1 MKTRLH
7 RIGGAAILAL
17 AISALGQSTNQSQP
31 SGPATVFRDI
41 SVIPMDTERVL
52 AHQSVLIRD
61 GKIVEVGPVNSV
73 HPPAGSIVISGQGG
87 FLIPGMADMHTHV
100 DRKEMLPLFL
110 AAGVTTVLNMGLASP
125 EFVTAVRNDVRAGT
139 TVGPRIFAAFMIDGP
154 GDPGPEYV
162 ALCERDAREAVDRA
176 KLVGYDFIKVYS
188 RLQPDIYAAI
198 LDEAKKQNIAVVGHI
213 ANSVGLE
220 SSLAQ
225 GQVMIAHAEEYY
237 KTYFQN
243 QPDDNRIP
251 EAVQLTRSAGAY
263 VTPNLSFFA
272 ALTAITS
279 DPRTMDNLLA
289 NPGADFIPP
298 DIRGSWLSGRP
309 SKPSDRFVAELAT
322 LKKLTSAMSQAGVP
336 LLAGTDSPGGG
347 MVPGASVDDDL
358 GQLVAAG
365 LTPFQALSAATRT
378 PGEFIHRF
386 VPAAEEFGMIV
397 PGQSADLVMLAANP
411 LTNIQNARRVM
422 GVMVRG
428 RWFESGE
435 LNALAQRP
443 VPGYKRVRALEDEF
457 ENVLT
462 KQGVQHA
469 VRDFKSR
476 SQTTEKLPESFV
488 NALGY
493 QMLQA
498 KRMAD
503 AVTLFTFNTEQY
515 PNSWNVYDSLGEAY
529 ADNANYDLAIMNYR
543 RSLALNSKNT
553 GAGKMLKDLASL
565 RAK

>member
-1 MKTRLH
+1 MKTRLG
-7 RIGGAAILAL
+7 RVAVTATLAL
-17 AISALGQSTNQSQP
+17 AIPALGQSTNQSEP
-31 SGPATVFRDI
+31 NGRAVVFRDI

-52 AHQSVLIRD
+52 AHQSVLVRD
-61 GKIVEVGPVNSV
+61 GKIVELGPTDSM
-73 HPPAGSIVISGQGG
+73 HPPTGSIVVSGQNK

-125 EFVTAVRNDVRAGT
+125 EFVTAIRNEVREGT

-162 ALCERDAREAVDRA
+162 ALCEPDAREAVDRA
-176 KLVGYDFIKVYS
+176 KLVGYDFIKAYS
-188 RLQPDIYAAI
+188 RLQPDIYAAV
-198 LDEAKKQNIAVVGHI
+198 LDEAKKQHIAVVGHI
-213 ANSVGLE
+213 PDSVGLE
-220 SSLAQ
+220 NSLAQ

-243 QPDDNRIP
+243 QPDSSRIP
-251 EAVQLTRSAGAY
+251 GAVQLTKIAGAY

-279 DPRTMDNLLA
+279 DPQTVDKLLA
-289 NPGADFIPP
+289 DSHADFIPP
-298 DIRGSWLSGRP
+298 DIRGSWLSERP

-322 LKKLTSAMSQAGVP
+322 LQKLTSAMSQAGVP

-347 MVPGASVDDDL
+347 MVPGVSVDDDL
-358 GQLVAAG
+358 DQFVAAG

-378 PGEFIHRF
+378 PGEFIRRF
-386 VPAAEEFGMIV
+386 VPGAEGFGTIA
-397 PGQSADLVMLAANP
+397 PGQSADLVMLDANP
-411 LTNIQNARRVM
+411 LTNIQNVRQVT

-428 RWFESGE
+428 HWFERRE

-443 VPGYKRVRALEDEF
+443 VPGYRRVMALEAEF
-457 ENVLT
+457 ENVLS
-462 KQGVQHA
+462 KQGVQRA
-469 VRDFKSR
+469 VRDFKSH

-493 QMLQA
+493 QMIQTKKL
-498 KRMAD
+498 AD

-529 ADNANYDLAIMNYR
+529 ADNADYELAIMNYR
-543 RSLALNSKNT
+543 HSLALNPKNT
-553 GAGKMLKDLASL
+553 GAVKMLQDLASL

>member
-1 MKTRLH
+1 
-7 RIGGAAILAL
+7 
-17 AISALGQSTNQSQP
+17 
-31 SGPATVFRDI
+31 
-41 SVIPMDTERVL
+41 
-52 AHQSVLIRD
+52 
-61 GKIVEVGPVNSV
+61 
-73 HPPAGSIVISGQGG
+73 
-87 FLIPGMADMHTHV
+87 
-100 DRKEMLPLFL
+100 
-110 AAGVTTVLNMGLASP
+110 
-125 EFVTAVRNDVRAGT
+125 
-139 TVGPRIFAAFMIDGP
+139 MIDGP

-162 ALCERDAREAVDRA
+162 ALCERDARGAVDRA
-176 KLVGYDFIKVYS
+176 KLVGYEFIKVYS

-213 ANSVGLE
+213 ADSVGLE
-220 SSLAQ
+220 NSLAQ

-243 QPDDNRIP
+243 QPDDSRIP
-251 EAVQLTRSAGAY
+251 GAVQLTKSTDAY

-272 ALTAITS
+272 TLTAITADPQIMDKLLT
-279 DPRTMDNLLA
+279 DPR
-289 NPGADFIPP
+289 ADFVPP
-298 DIRGSWLSGRP
+298 DIRGSWLSERP

-347 MVPGASVDDDL
+347 MVPGASLDDDL
-358 GQLVAAG
+358 DQLVAAG

-378 PGEFIHRF
+378 PGEFLRRF
-386 VPAAEEFGMIV
+386 VPAAEEFGTIA
-397 PGQSADLVMLAANP
+397 PGQSADLVVLDANP
-411 LTNIQNARRVM
+411 LTNIQNARHVM

-428 RWFESGE
+428 RWFERSE

-443 VPGYKRVRALEDEF
+443 VPGYTRVMALEDEF
-457 ENVLT
+457 ENALS
-462 KQGVQHA
+462 KQGVQQA
-469 VRDFKSR
+469 VRDFQTH

-493 QMLQA
+493 QMIQTKKL
-498 KRMAD
+498 AD

-529 ADNANYDLAIMNYR
+529 ADNADYELAIMNYR
-543 RSLALNSKNT
+543 HSLALNPKNT
-553 GAGKMLKDLASL
+553 GAVKMLQDLASL